1 MTRLLLDATPDELRV
16 FMAETDELLQ
26 SLEVQ
31 LVRLEQGAS
40 SPELLQEVFR
50 AAHTIKGSAAAIGH
64 VRMAQLTHA
73 METLLDKLRYGE
85 LLAGKDLLD
94 ALFSGLDVLR
104 SLAAEVERGEI
115 ADLDVESCIEALEK
129 LASSRPAPSADA
141 SIRPTTL
148 APPPGSTHH
157 LLVEFESG
165 AWAAV
170 RALQMLLALDQA
182 AEVLISRPDRSAL
195 EANIAL
201 QRLEAWL
208 LTDQTEDELRAVIAE
223 VPEVTVLSLLPAAVV
238 PLAVQGSGAGGSENR
253 ALAGTAT
260 GKGARAATVR
270 IEVSRLDKLLDL
282 VGELLTDRARLL
294 ELERVLGERVDDY
307 RLLGELAETTQHLGR
322 VSDALQAE
330 VMQARMLPIATVF
343 SRLPRVVR
351 DLATSQGK
359 QVELDVSG
367 EKTEL
372 DRTVI
377 EEIGDPLIHLL
388 RNAVDHGVELPAERE
403 AAGKPVV
410 ATVRLRAQH
419 VENYIVVEVQDDGR
433 GVDVERLRARAVE
446 HGILAPE
453 AAERLSDQEALELMF
468 APGISTASRVTD
480 VSGRGVG
487 LDIVRTN
494 VERLGGTVDVQS
506 TSGQGSTFVLRLP
519 LTLAI
524 LRSLLVRVAGQT
536 YALPLGSVTES
547 LRVPETEIRR
557 LHRQDAMLLR
567 GKILPILRLRA
578 LLAADEPVDLPGPN
592 VLVVAVQVG
601 DRPVGL
607 VVDALLGEQEV
618 VIKPLGSLF
627 RQARWVSGAAILGD
641 GTVAPIV
648 DISSLVDELS
658 AAAAAPAGAA

>member
-1 MTRLLLDATPDELRV
+1 
-16 FMAETDELLQ
+16 
-26 SLEVQ
+26 
-31 LVRLEQGAS
+31 
-40 SPELLQEVFR
+40 
-50 AAHTIKGSAAAIGH
+50 
-64 VRMAQLTHA
+64 
-73 METLLDKLRYGE
+73 
-85 LLAGKDLLD
+85 
-94 ALFSGLDVLR
+94 
-104 SLAAEVERGEI
+104 
-115 ADLDVESCIEALEK
+115 
-129 LASSRPAPSADA
+129 
-141 SIRPTTL
+141 
-148 APPPGSTHH
+148 
-157 LLVEFESG
+157 
-165 AWAAV
+165 
-170 RALQMLLALDQA
+170 
-182 AEVLISRPDRSAL
+182 
-195 EANIAL
+195 
-201 QRLEAWL
+201 
-208 LTDQTEDELRAVIAE
+208 
-223 VPEVTVLSLLPAAVV
+223 
-238 PLAVQGSGAGGSENR
+238 
-253 ALAGTAT
+253 
-260 GKGARAATVR
+260 VR

-307 RLLGELAETTQHLGR
+307 RLLSELAETTQHLGR

-343 SRLPRVVR
+343 ARLPRVVR

-388 RNAVDHGVELPAERE
+388 RNAVDHGVELPVERE
-403 AAGKPVV
+403 AKGKPAV

-433 GVDVERLRARAVE
+433 GVDVGRLRARAVE

-453 AAERLSDQEALELMF
+453 AAERLSDHEALELMF

-480 VSGRGVG
+480 ISGRGVG

-506 TSGQGSTFVLRLP
+506 TSGQGSSFVLRLP

-524 LRSLLVRVAGQT
+524 LRALLVRVAGQT
-536 YALPLGSVTES
+536 YALPLGLVTES
-547 LRVPETEIRR
+547 LRVPVSEIRR

-578 LLAADEPVDLPGPN
+578 LLASDEPMDLPGPN
-592 VLVVAVQVG
+592 MLVVAVQVG

-607 VVDALLGEQEV
+607 AVDALLGEQEV

-648 DISSLVDELS
+648 DIPSLVNELS
-658 AAAAAPAGAA
+658 VAAAAPAGAA